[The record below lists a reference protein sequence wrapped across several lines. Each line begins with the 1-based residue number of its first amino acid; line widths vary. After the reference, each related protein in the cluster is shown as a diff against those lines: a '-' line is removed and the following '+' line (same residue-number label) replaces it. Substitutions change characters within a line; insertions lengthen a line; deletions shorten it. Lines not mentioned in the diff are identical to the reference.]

1 MPPTQPL
8 SHPCLHAPHDYA
20 SVAATTCGP
29 AKFLGPNIIA
39 CSVAAKCEVQQAPR
53 QPPPE
58 NHENST
64 THDSAIVCGR
74 HQALAARG
82 ARCSSPHS
90 HGFCN
95 NGLHGRGRHARQHG
109 RRTAR
114 TPMTASS
121 GTPRPKSDIL
131 SSVLERART
140 AGAWRRAGAPM
151 NWLWRAEQRE
161 GWRRAIDAAEG
172 AETWNA
178 EAEAAMDTARMI
190 AVLHMISEQWGG
202 VSAPRSP
209 LSLARHIFHIVLR
222 GDKRGETGGSGKARG
237 RKQCARLAAKRP
249 VVQACA
255 GADLVPRCTHRWLTR
270 TRYSAA
276 RTNLSDRCVF

>member
-1 MPPTQPL
+1 
-8 SHPCLHAPHDYA
+8 
-20 SVAATTCGP
+20 
-29 AKFLGPNIIA
+29 
-39 CSVAAKCEVQQAPR
+39 
-53 QPPPE
+53 
-58 NHENST
+58 
-64 THDSAIVCGR
+64 
-74 HQALAARG
+74 
-82 ARCSSPHS
+82 
-90 HGFCN
+90 
-95 NGLHGRGRHARQHG
+95 
-109 RRTAR
+109 
-114 TPMTASS
+114 MTASS

-161 GWRRAIDAAEG
+161 GWRRAMDAAEG

-178 EAEAAMDTARMI
+178 EADAAMDTARMI
-190 AVLHMISEQWGG
+190 AVLHIISARGWGI
-202 VSAPRSP
+202 SAA
-209 LSLARHIFHIVLR
+209 LSALACTSHFSCRLAR
-222 GDKRGETGGSGKARG
+222 DKRGETGGSGKARG